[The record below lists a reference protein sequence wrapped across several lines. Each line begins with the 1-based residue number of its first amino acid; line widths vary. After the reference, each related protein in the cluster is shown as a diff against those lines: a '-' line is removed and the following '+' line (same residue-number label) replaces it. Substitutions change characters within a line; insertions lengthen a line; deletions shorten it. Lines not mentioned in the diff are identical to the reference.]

1 VRHPLLSPA
10 TFGGLRGLAAA
21 SDVAAGA
28 AAASVPHSA
37 VIETTSLS
45 SSCPH
50 AGVCP
55 PKAWAALPWWG
66 RLALLLLREDR
77 LGAASAFAPYM
88 AALPRRFDT
97 PLHWSDAQLARL
109 RSPRLAARVA
119 AQRAELAAVH
129 AAMTREAVAA
139 EPACLAARDI
149 SLESFTWA
157 TEAVR
162 SRTFAGPYEGSDAA
176 DRKLLAAFIAGK
188 RSLCF
193 MRFLGISHA
202 RFTAVPCCC
211 AVLVAVF
218 LLTGAG
224 PPENAASGAL
234 SALFFI
240 VIKDLLV
247 QQARPSRWL

>member
-1 VRHPLLSPA
+1 MRAPLLTPA
-10 TFGGLRGLAAA
+10 SFGGLRGMAAA

-109 RSPRLAARVA
+109 RSPRLVARVA
-119 AQRAELAAVH
+119 AQRVELAAVH
-129 AAMTREAVAA
+129 AAMTREAAAA

-149 SLESFTWA
+149 SLDSFTWA
-157 TEAVR
+157 SEAVR

-176 DRKLLAAFIAGK
+176 DRKLHAAFIAGT
-188 RSLCF
+188 RSF
-193 MRFLGISHA
+193 R
-202 RFTAVPCCC
+202 CC
-211 AVLVAVF
+211 AASCAY
-218 LLTGAG
+218 LTRIA
-224 PPENAASGAL
+224 PLFPAAAQCWWRC
-234 SALFFI
+234 FC
-240 VIKDLLV
+240 
-247 QQARPSRWL
+247 

>member
-1 VRHPLLSPA
+1 M
-10 TFGGLRGLAAA
+10 AAA

-97 PLHWSDAQLARL
+97 PLHWSDAQLSRL

-129 AAMTREAVAA
+129 AAMTREAAAA

-176 DRKLLAAFIAGK
+176 DRKLLAAFIAGERTFCLWAFCAYLTRVFAS
-188 RSLCF
+188 RS
-193 MRFLGISHA
+193 
-202 RFTAVPCCC
+202 C

-247 QQARPSRWL
+247 QQARPSRRL